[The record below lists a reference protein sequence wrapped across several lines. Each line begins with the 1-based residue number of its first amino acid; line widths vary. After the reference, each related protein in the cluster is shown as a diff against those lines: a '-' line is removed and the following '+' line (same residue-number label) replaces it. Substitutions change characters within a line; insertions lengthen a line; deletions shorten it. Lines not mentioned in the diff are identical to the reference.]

1 VVDDLIYFC
10 FHARLKERTRKMNKI
25 TIHHQDGEYDVTA
38 QQDHTPDRDANMSW
52 TFSEFT
58 AARDFASNYLSL
70 MNTTS
75 ESWQLR
81 SSQNGFD
88 GCGLSAIPK
97 LKVVK
102 QNKFSDEEISR
113 QL

>member
-1 VVDDLIYFC
+1 
-10 FHARLKERTRKMNKI
+10 MNNI

-75 ESWQLR
+75 FDHLNPVMTAAAYPL
-81 SSQNGFD
+81 SQN
-88 GCGLSAIPK
+88 
-97 LKVVK
+97 
-102 QNKFSDEEISR
+102 
-113 QL
+113 

>member
-1 VVDDLIYFC
+1 
-10 FHARLKERTRKMNKI
+10 MNKI

-58 AARDFASNYLSL
+58 AARDFASK
-70 MNTTS
+70 
-75 ESWQLR
+75 SWQLR

-97 LKVVK
+97 LKVVE
-102 QNKFSDEEISR
+102 DEEIQR
-113 QL
+113 RL

>member
-1 VVDDLIYFC
+1 
-10 FHARLKERTRKMNKI
+10 MNRI

-38 QQDHTPDRDANMSW
+38 QQDHAPDRDANMSW

-58 AARDFASNYLSL
+58 AARDFASEYLSL

-81 SSQNGFD
+81 SSQPGFD
-88 GCGLSAIPK
+88 GCGLSFIPK
-97 LKVVK
+97 LNVVE
-102 QNKFSDEEISR
+102 DEEIQR
-113 QL
+113 RL